1 MNVLILDAETTVE
14 RVDGRIDG
22 SPKNPRNKMVM
33 CQYGWMGLWTVDTVH
48 VDTFYHKECT
58 EPANTDRLI
67 KHLTHADVLVCHNAK
82 FDVEWLM
89 EMGLPIPPKIYCTMI
104 GEYVLARGRRNE
116 LSLKKTALRRKTKSF
131 KKSDLIDE
139 KFKAGMCFSEIPLD
153 DVIEYGIADVMA
165 CGEIYHAQLQD
176 FKKEGNESLL
186 TVTDFMN
193 QMLEFLC
200 EIEMNGVKIDLD
212 VLDTVEKEFRAEK
225 DALTTRLNEIVVE
238 VMGDTPINLQ
248 SGADMTMVI
257 YSRKVKNRDAHI
269 QTFNIGT
276 NEAGKSLMPPRMTQ
290 KQFVNAVRTTTEV
303 VQRTIAV
310 QCPDCSG
317 VGSTQK
323 FKQVTKVRQGK
334 KYRMQGDPYKNRTN
348 CKVCKAS
355 GAIYRATGVVAGLKL
370 NPSLPR
376 DASILGFKTDKGSIQ
391 TLVKQAEAKG
401 NAEAAEFLTKLSRL
415 NAVSTYLDS
424 FVAGVKRGTRETS
437 MLHANFNQ
445 CIASTGRL
453 SSGGGMSPNLQ
464 NQPKRGFPV
473 RKAIV
478 SRFKDGL
485 ILESDYSGLEMRV
498 ACELSRDAQ
507 GIADILEGKDIHRQT
522 ASIIY
527 QKDASEV
534 TKDERQLSKAFSFLP
549 LFGGTSYGHPP
560 HIAAYLDGFYKIYE
574 GIYGWHQNLMT
585 GTLKD
590 GTVRTPSGRQY
601 FWPNV
606 IRTKN
611 NRVSNSTQILNYPVQ
626 GFAADLVQLACI
638 RALRLIKHQELKSK
652 LILTVHD
659 SICVDTHPDEL
670 EEVKALLTEA
680 MTGVHKETKKRWN
693 YDMVVPLEIEISG
706 GNNWL
711 DQEEYA

>member
-401 NAEAAEFLTKLSRL
+401 NAEAAEFLTKLR
-415 NAVSTYLDS
+415 
-424 FVAGVKRGTRETS
+424 
-437 MLHANFNQ
+437 
-445 CIASTGRL
+445 
-453 SSGGGMSPNLQ
+453 
-464 NQPKRGFPV
+464 
-473 RKAIV
+473 
-478 SRFKDGL
+478 
-485 ILESDYSGLEMRV
+485 
-498 ACELSRDAQ
+498 
-507 GIADILEGKDIHRQT
+507 
-522 ASIIY
+522 
-527 QKDASEV
+527 
-534 TKDERQLSKAFSFLP
+534 
-549 LFGGTSYGHPP
+549 
-560 HIAAYLDGFYKIYE
+560 
-574 GIYGWHQNLMT
+574 
-585 GTLKD
+585 
-590 GTVRTPSGRQY
+590 
-601 FWPNV
+601 
-606 IRTKN
+606 
-611 NRVSNSTQILNYPVQ
+611 
-626 GFAADLVQLACI
+626 
-638 RALRLIKHQELKSK
+638 
-652 LILTVHD
+652 
-659 SICVDTHPDEL
+659 
-670 EEVKALLTEA
+670 
-680 MTGVHKETKKRWN
+680 
-693 YDMVVPLEIEISG
+693 
-706 GNNWL
+706 
-711 DQEEYA
+711 